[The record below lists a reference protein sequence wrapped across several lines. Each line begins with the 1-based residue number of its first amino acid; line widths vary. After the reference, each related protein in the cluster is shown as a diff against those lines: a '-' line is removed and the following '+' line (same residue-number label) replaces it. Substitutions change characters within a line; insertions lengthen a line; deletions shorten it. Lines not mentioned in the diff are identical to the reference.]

1 MECSRQGWACVLCLP
16 FATSSVFTAPT
27 ATSIEGG
34 GFVQSKAV
42 RRRNRRRIDRL
53 EYGGYRP
60 VAFSEEEG
68 LSTADA
74 VEEE

>member
-1 MECSRQGWACVLCLP
+1 
-16 FATSSVFTAPT
+16 
-27 ATSIEGG
+27 
-34 GFVQSKAV
+34 V

>member
-1 MECSRQGWACVLCLP
+1 
-16 FATSSVFTAPT
+16 
-27 ATSIEGG
+27 
-34 GFVQSKAV
+34 V

-60 VAFSEEEG
+60 VEDACTEEEG